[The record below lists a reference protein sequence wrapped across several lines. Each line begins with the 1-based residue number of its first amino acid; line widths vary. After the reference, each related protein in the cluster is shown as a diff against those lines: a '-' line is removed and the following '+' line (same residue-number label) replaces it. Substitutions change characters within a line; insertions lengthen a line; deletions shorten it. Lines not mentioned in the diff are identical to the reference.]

1 MNVLENTLDVIR
13 KNTANI
19 HVENIRNVLI
29 IYEEKTFYIGDTCIL
44 FDNLRYVRTFFHKAK
59 VELNFLN
66 KKNMRY
72 YHALLANN
80 PNFDSIRD
88 DDWADID
95 FSKYDLLICVTYKEQ
110 ALLEFLHDTYQD
122 LLTKDQFRLAI
133 CSFSE
138 GILVPLKN
146 ITYVFP
152 EYQPLRDYTLASSAT
167 TPCELY
173 LTTEENEWANTWLAS
188 QGVGEE
194 DDLYIMFDSA
204 SERHKLLDIRVYFDL
219 LGWLLE
225 QPNVKVL
232 IFDEKDIGK
241 SAFYLEWL
249 GEEKMNNIIISKKLG
264 FREDLTLIGSKYT
277 KVVLGPCT
285 GLMHCASSIFNN
297 LLINGLAID
306 NIPLL
311 VTYTGQYIGENNNI
325 NVWWG
330 NAPLVNCLLLKEI
343 DQRKQI
349 VLLRDLTAEER
360 NVKDSLPCSEYTF
373 EMLVDFLSARLP
385 VSL

>member
-1 MNVLENTLDVIR
+1 MNSFENTLNIIR
-13 KNTANI
+13 KNNADI

-44 FDNLRYVRTFFHKAK
+44 FDNLRYVRSFFHQAK
-59 VELNFLN
+59 VDLNFIN

-72 YHALLANN
+72 YQALLANN

-88 DDWADID
+88 DDWTDIE
-95 FSKYDLLICVTYKEQ
+95 FLNYDLLICVTYKEQ
-110 ALLEFLHDTYQD
+110 ALLEFLHEKYQD
-122 LLTKDQFRLAI
+122 LISNHQFKLAL

-138 GILVPLKN
+138 GILVPMKD
-146 ITYVFP
+146 ISYVFP
-152 EYQPLRDYTLASSAT
+152 EYKPLREYTLSSSAT

-173 LTTEENEWANTWLAS
+173 LTSGEREWANNWLES
-188 QGVGEE
+188 QGIQED

-219 LGWLLE
+219 LAWLLE
-225 QPNVKVL
+225 QPNIKIL

-241 SAFYLEWL
+241 REFYREWL
-249 GEEKMNNIIISKKLG
+249 GQEKMKNIIISKKLG
-264 FREDLTLIGSKYT
+264 FREDLTLIGSRYT
-277 KVVLGPCT
+277 KVVFGPCT

-297 LLINGLAID
+297 LLSNGLDID

-330 NAPLVNCLLLKEI
+330 NSPLVNCLLLKHI
-343 DQRKQI
+343 NNKKQI
-349 VLLRDLTAEER
+349 VLLKDLTGEER
-360 NVKDSLPCSEYTF
+360 NVKDSLPCSEYTL

-385 VSL
+385 VQC

>member
-1 MNVLENTLDVIR
+1 MNALEKTLEIIR
-13 KNTANI
+13 KNNADV
-19 HVENIRNVLI
+19 HVDHIRNVLI

-44 FDNLRYVRTFFHKAK
+44 FDNLRYIRSFFHQAE
-59 VELNFLN
+59 VDLNFIN

-72 YHALLANN
+72 YQALLANN

-88 DDWADID
+88 DDWTDVG
-95 FSKYDLLICVTYKEQ
+95 FSNYDLLICVTYKEQ
-110 ALLEFLHDTYQD
+110 ALLEFLHERYQD
-122 LLTKDQFRLAI
+122 LISRDQFKLAV

-146 ITYVFP
+146 VSYVFP
-152 EYQPLRDYTLASSAT
+152 EYKPLREYTIASSAG

-173 LTTEENEWANTWLAS
+173 LTAEENEWANSWLES
-188 QGVGEE
+188 QGIQED
-194 DDLYIMFDSA
+194 DDLYIMFDAA

-219 LGWLLE
+219 VAWLLE

-232 IFDEKDIGK
+232 IFDEKNIGK
-241 SAFYLEWL
+241 GDFYREWL
-249 GEEKMNNIIISKKLG
+249 GEEKMKSIIISKKLG

-277 KVVLGPCT
+277 KVVFGPCT
-285 GLMHCASSIFNN
+285 GLMHCASSIYNN
-297 LLINGLAID
+297 LLSNGLPID

-330 NAPLVNCLLLKEI
+330 NSPLVNCLLLKQI
-343 DQRKQI
+343 NNKKQI
-349 VLLRDLTAEER
+349 VLLHNLTPEER
-360 NVKDSLPCSEYTF
+360 NIKDSLACNEYTL
-373 EMLVDFLSARLP
+373 EMLADFLSARLP
-385 VSL
+385 VHC